1 MPQGGEGGNDREGTR
16 AHEPV
21 LLEEALEL
29 VAPRA
34 GGVYLDATF
43 GRGGYTQALLRASA
57 PDGRVV
63 AFDRDRDAIESALFS
78 VRNFRSVFSYAHVLC
93 PKLRHDRSD
102 GRSDSSRQRGE
113 MSPLAPHPPQCC
125 VTPFR

>member
-63 AFDRDRDAIESALFS
+63 AFDRDRDAIESAQRLLELS
-78 VRNFRSVFSYAHVLC
+78 G
-93 PKLRHDRSD
+93 DRLSIHWASFAD
-102 GRSDSSRQRGE
+102 LAGADTISAEHISEAIQYRTLDRGR
-113 MSPLAPHPPQCC
+113 
-125 VTPFR
+125 